1 MASEKRRYCRL
12 FCHFFIYLYKTR
24 KKGFLLFKKR
34 IFKTDLLALY
44 TFRNEIKG
52 CTRAFRKH
60 VLLQN
65 IFIWKQTKI
74 ILM

>member
-65 IFIWKQTKI
+65 IFIWRKKKI